1 MKKNHCFVG
10 QFVMSGLAVGFP
22 VTVACM
28 GLIGGFT
35 GPVKELLI
43 WMVASALFGLVSGL
57 FFQKL
62 NLNALAATA
71 LHCVCCL
78 LIAATACTLC
88 GYGAGFGEILLAVL
102 PVFVVVY
109 AVVYGCIYAAMRR
122 EAKKINEVLNQE

>member
-22 VTVACM
+22 VTVVCM

-35 GPVKELLI
+35 GPVKEFLI

-57 FFQKL
+57 VFYKFNVHL
-62 NLNALAATA
+62 IAATA

-88 GYGAGFGEILLAVL
+88 GYGESFGEILLSVL

-109 AVVYGCIYAAMRR
+109 AVIYGCIYAAMRW
-122 EAKKINEVLNQE
+122 EAKKINDELNQE